1 MAPNAVEQSIRAAA
15 ASLNMEGFEVDA
27 QCVELCRL
35 LLEGKLSMDEYLER
49 VTPRKAG

>member
-1 MAPNAVEQSIRAAA
+1 MPSTIEKSIHAAA
-15 ASLNMEGFEVDA
+15 VSLEMEGFEVDA